1 MLGAMVHE
9 TKGLDIEEPNAL
21 VLDSMEHDKEPD
33 TMESDVGPEYLCHNL
48 LVWALLS

>member
-1 MLGAMVHE
+1 MPGTVVREAN
-9 TKGLDIEEPNAL
+9 GLDIEGPDAL

-33 TMESDVGPEYLCHNL
+33 TMESNTGPEVLCCNL

>member
-1 MLGAMVHE
+1 VHE

-21 VLDSMEHDKEPD
+21 VFDSMEHDKEPD
-33 TMESDVGPEYLCHNL
+33 TMESGAGLEVLCHNL